1 MGTND
6 TRSDSAEQIIEKLV
20 QLKEYI
26 MSKCPSAKLVFSNL
40 VVRTDDTVA
49 PRVVGKTNT
58 YFNHLNTTILPNDN
72 ILAEHLGKKGLHLS
86 RHGTSR
92 LAKNLIEMI
101 KELNG

>member
-1 MGTND
+1 M
-6 TRSDSAEQIIEKLV
+6 

-40 VVRTDDTVA
+40 IVRTDDTIA
-49 PRVVGKTNT
+49 SRVVGETNT
-58 YFNHLNTTILPNDN
+58 NFHHLDTTILRYDN
-72 ILAEHLGKKGLHLS
+72 ILVDHLGKKGLHLS
-86 RHGTSR
+86 GYSTSR